1 MEGALDV
8 ESLVVDVVRSPFE
21 ATYERDW
28 VGEFLYLVR
37 EREREG
43 ERGREMAINL
53 AERMYGDIQHR
64 FVAMASSLA
73 RGPIRPLL
81 QLARRLFALLPPP
94 LPS

>member
-1 MEGALDV
+1 VEGALDV

-43 ERGREMAINL
+43 ERWL
-53 AERMYGDIQHR
+53 
-64 FVAMASSLA
+64 
-73 RGPIRPLL
+73 
-81 QLARRLFALLPPP
+81 
-94 LPS
+94 